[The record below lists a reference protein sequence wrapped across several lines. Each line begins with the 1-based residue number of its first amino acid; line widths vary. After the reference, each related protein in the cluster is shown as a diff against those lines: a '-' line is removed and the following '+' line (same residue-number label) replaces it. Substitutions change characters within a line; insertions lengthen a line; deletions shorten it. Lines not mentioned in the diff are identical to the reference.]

1 MPDLLQRID
10 WRAIL
15 VAVRLPAF
23 YWILSLVIVTL
34 FGYPGVIC
42 TTPIG
47 WLLALPVGKRVVD
60 ESQSPIGGMRLGEA
74 GLAGG
79 FLGLLMGVLF
89 TATLVTAPE
98 TNPSARGEA
107 LVISALVTLTGILTC
122 AAAAALVAA
131 AVLRRRP
138 PEGS

>member
-1 MPDLLQRID
+1 
-10 WRAIL
+10 
-15 VAVRLPAF
+15 
-23 YWILSLVIVTL
+23 
-34 FGYPGVIC
+34 
-42 TTPIG
+42 
-47 WLLALPVGKRVVD
+47 
-60 ESQSPIGGMRLGEA
+60 MRLGEA

-89 TATLVTAPE
+89 TAALVTAPE